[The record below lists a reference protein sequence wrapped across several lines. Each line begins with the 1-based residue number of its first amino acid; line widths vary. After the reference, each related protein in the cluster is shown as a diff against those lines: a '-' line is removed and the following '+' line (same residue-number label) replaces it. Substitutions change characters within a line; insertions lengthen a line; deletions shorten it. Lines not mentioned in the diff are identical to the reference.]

1 MFLRGVFILI
11 VKAKNVLKKYYG
23 YENFRDGQKN
33 AIESILLP
41 RDTVAIMPT
50 GSGKSICYQIPAMLF
65 PGVTIVISPL
75 ISLMKDQ
82 VDALDE
88 MEIPAT
94 FLNSSIDYSEL
105 RKRLDGARRGE
116 YKLIYIAPER
126 LESPQ
131 FCSLLDSLD
140 VSLLAVDEAH
150 CVSQWGHDFRPSYI
164 YIGTMIKQLKT
175 RPVVAAFT
183 ATATPEVRKD
193 IVEQLGLIEPDV
205 YISGFDRENLTF
217 TLRKGIDKD
226 QYLLD
231 YIKTNNTEAGI
242 IYAATRKEVDRVS
255 KMLSDA
261 GYRAGRYHAGLSDRE
276 RHQTQE
282 SFLFDDINIVVAT
295 NAFGMGIDKSNVHFV
310 IHYNMPKNIEAYYQE
325 AGRAGR
331 DGEPSECIL
340 LYSPGDNYIQKF
352 LIEQNEIAPERKQK
366 QLQKLQEI
374 VDYCHTSKCLRG
386 YILTYF
392 ADDNSIEECG
402 NCSNCNDDRELVDI
416 SKEAQK
422 ILSCVYRLDQRWG
435 TTITAQ
441 VLAGSRNKKVLENG
455 FDKLSTYNIMSN
467 YTIKEIVNMINMLAA
482 DGYLSLTEGK
492 YPVVQLNNI
501 SYKVLKA
508 EEKVEQRVEKKQHK
522 ITSDNELFDILRTLR
537 KELADQDNVPPYV
550 IFHDSTLREMSQ
562 YFPVDENSMLR
573 ITGVG
578 EVKFKRYGEQFIN
591 LIQEYVENN
600 DLEEEAN
607 KTKIIKK
614 SPSKTATK
622 NSHLLTYKLFKS
634 GKSIE
639 EIADERD
646 LTNITIENHI
656 FKCRKEG
663 LDIDIDFLIP
673 DEYQEEILSAIE
685 EQGSDK
691 LKPIKEALPAEV
703 SYTAIKAVL
712 CKLGH

>member
-1 MFLRGVFILI
+1 MIE
-11 VKAKNVLKKYYG
+11 KAKNVLKKYYG
-23 YENFRDGQKN
+23 YQNFRDGQKN
-33 AIESILLP
+33 AIESILKL

-65 PGVTIVISPL
+65 PGITIVISPL

-82 VDALDE
+82 VDALHE

-105 RKRLDGARRGE
+105 RKRLDGARQGK

-126 LESPQ
+126 LESQQ
-131 FCSLLDSLD
+131 FCSLLNSLD
-140 VSLLAVDEAH
+140 VSLLAIDEAH
-150 CVSQWGHDFRPSYI
+150 CVSQWGHDFRPSYM
-164 YIGTMIKQLKT
+164 YIGTMIKQLKS

-183 ATATPEVRKD
+183 ATATPEVRED
-193 IVEQLGLIEPDV
+193 IIQQLDLLEPDL

-226 QYLLD
+226 QYVLN
-231 YIKTNNTEAGI
+231 YIKTNNNEAGI
-242 IYAATRKEVDRVS
+242 IYAATRKEVDRVC

-261 GYRAGRYHAGLSDRE
+261 GYRAGRYHAGLSDKE
-276 RHQTQE
+276 RHNTQE

-340 LYSPGDNYIQKF
+340 LYSPGDNHIQKF
-352 LIEQNEIAPERKQK
+352 LIEQNEIASERKQK
-366 QLQKLQEI
+366 QLQKLQDI

-392 ADDNSIEECG
+392 GDDYSIEECS

-416 SKEAQK
+416 SNEAQK

-501 SYKVLKA
+501 SYKVLKG

-522 ITSDNELFDILRTLR
+522 ISIDNDLFDILRTLR
-537 KELADQDNVPPYV
+537 KELADKDNVPPYV

-562 YFPVDENSMLR
+562 YFPVDGNSMLR

-578 EVKFKRYGEQFIN
+578 EVKFKKYGQQFIK
-591 LIQEYVENN
+591 LIKEYLKDN
-600 DLEEEAN
+600 DLEGETN
-607 KTKIIKK
+607 NLKSSRSS
-614 SPSKTATK
+614 SPSTGTK

-634 GKSIE
+634 GKSIK

-646 LTNITIENHI
+646 LSILTIENHI
-656 FKCRKEG
+656 FKCKKEG
-663 LDIDIDFLIP
+663 LDINIDFLIP
-673 DEYQEEILSAIE
+673 DEYQEEILSVIE
-685 EQGSDK
+685 ERGSDK
-691 LKPIKEALPAEV
+691 LKPIKEALPDEV

-712 CKLGH
+712 CKQGY

>member
-1 MFLRGVFILI
+1 LI
-11 VKAKNVLKKYYG
+11 DKAKNVLKKYYG

-33 AIESILLP
+33 AIESILQQ

-65 PGVTIVISPL
+65 PGITIVISPL

-82 VDALDE
+82 VDALHE

-105 RKRLDGARRGE
+105 RKRLDGARQGE

-126 LESPQ
+126 LESQQ
-131 FCSLLDSLD
+131 FCSLLNSLD
-140 VSLLAVDEAH
+140 VSLLAIDEAH
-150 CVSQWGHDFRPSYI
+150 CVSQWGHDFRPSYM
-164 YIGTMIKQLKT
+164 YIGTMIKQLNT
-175 RPVVAAFT
+175 RPIVAAFT
-183 ATATPEVRKD
+183 ATATPEVRED
-193 IVEQLGLIEPDV
+193 IIEQLGLNKPDL

-226 QYLLD
+226 QFVLN
-231 YIKTNNTEAGI
+231 YINTNNTEAGI
-242 IYAATRKEVDRVS
+242 IYAATRKEVDRVC

-261 GYRAGRYHAGLSDRE
+261 GYRAGRYHAGLSDKE
-276 RHQTQE
+276 RHNTQE

-340 LYSPGDNYIQKF
+340 LYSPGDNHIQKF

-366 QLQKLQEI
+366 QMQKLQEI

-392 ADDNSIEECG
+392 GDNNLVEECG
-402 NCSNCNDDRELVDI
+402 NCSNCNDDRELIDI
-416 SKEAQK
+416 TKEAQK
-422 ILSCVYRLDQRWG
+422 VLSCVYRLDQRWG
-435 TTITAQ
+435 ITITAQ

-455 FDKLSTYNIMSN
+455 FDKLSTYNIMPS
-467 YTIKEIVNMINMLAA
+467 YTIKEIKNMINMLAA

-492 YPVVQLNNI
+492 YSVVQLNNI
-501 SYKVLKA
+501 SYKVLKG
-508 EEKVEQRVEKKQHK
+508 EEKVEQRVEAKQHK
-522 ITSDNELFDILRTLR
+522 ITSDNELFEILRTLR
-537 KELADQDNVPPYV
+537 KDLADKDNVPPYV

-562 YFPVDENSMLR
+562 YFPTNESSMLR

-578 EVKFKRYGEQFIN
+578 EVKYKKYGGQFIK
-591 LIQEYVENN
+591 LIKEYVEDN
-600 DLEEEAN
+600 DLDTN
-607 KTKIIKK
+607 NNLKVVKK
-614 SPSKTATK
+614 SSSKNGSR

-634 GKSIE
+634 GKSIK

-646 LTNITIENHI
+646 LSNITIENHI
-656 FKCRKEG
+656 FKCKKEG

-673 DEYQEEILSAIE
+673 DEYHEEILLAIE

-691 LKPIKEALPAEV
+691 LKPIKEALPGEV

-712 CKLGH
+712 CKQES